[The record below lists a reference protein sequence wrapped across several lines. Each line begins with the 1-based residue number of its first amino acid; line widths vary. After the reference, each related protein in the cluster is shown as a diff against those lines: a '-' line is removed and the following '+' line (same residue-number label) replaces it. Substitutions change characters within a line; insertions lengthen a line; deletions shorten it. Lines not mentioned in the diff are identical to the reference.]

1 MLRLSSTHSN
11 GTSLRNKA
19 KKNKENFGNG
29 RYINHLFDKIIMNH
43 AFNCRG
49 IDDIE
54 TLKVISI
61 DDIKDIEVKTKEKA
75 IGFKI

>member
-1 MLRLSSTHSN
+1 
-11 GTSLRNKA
+11 
-19 KKNKENFGNG
+19 
-29 RYINHLFDKIIMNH
+29 MNH

-49 IDDIE
+49 IDDLE

-61 DDIKDIEVKTKEKA
+61 DDIKDIEEKTKEKA